1 MVPVTLFD
9 HLELSLTRSGRI
21 KLACRGFSV
30 PDDHENLVH
39 RAATAFFSR
48 TQATL
53 GLNLKLTKNIPVA
66 AGLGGGSSDAAGTL
80 MALNKMLENP
90 LKKRDLAEIAIG
102 VGADVPFFLQNRPCV
117 ATGIGEV
124 LRPIEKWPHFWYV
137 IVTPRFHV
145 STSWVYRNL
154 KIKLTKNEY
163 SFIIKS
169 LEERG
174 PLAVSDIL
182 ENDLET
188 VTATHFPI
196 INSIK
201 KSLVDAGAEG
211 ALMSG
216 SGPSVF
222 GIFSSRDQALLVK
235 KSLLRKNLGDVFAV
249 EGLNG

>member
-9 HLELSLTRSGRI
+9 HLELTLTRSGRI

-30 PDDHENLVH
+30 PDDHKNLVY

-48 TQATL
+48 TKPNK
-53 GLNLKLTKNIPVA
+53 GLNLTLTKNIPVA
-66 AGLGGGSSDAAGTL
+66 AGLGGGSSDAACTL
-80 MALNKMLENP
+80 MALNKMHENP
-90 LKKRDLAEIAIG
+90 LKIRDLAEIAIG
-102 VGADVPFFLQNRPCV
+102 LGADVPFFLQNRPCV
-117 ATGIGEV
+117 AKGIGEI

-169 LEERG
+169 LERD

-188 VTATHFPI
+188 VTATHFPV

-201 KSLVDAGAEG
+201 KLLVDAGAEG

-222 GIFSSRDQALLVK
+222 GVFSSRDQALLVK
-235 KSLLRKNLGDVFAV
+235 KDLLRKNLGDVFSV

>member
-1 MVPVTLFD
+1 MVPVALFD
-9 HLELSLTRSGRI
+9 YLDITLTRTGRI
-21 KLACRGFSV
+21 KLDCRGFSV
-30 PDDHENLVH
+30 PEDHKNLVY
-39 RAATAFFSR
+39 RAASAFFSR
-48 TQATL
+48 TQTDR
-53 GLNLKLTKNIPVA
+53 GINLKLTKNIPVA
-66 AGLGGGSSDAAGTL
+66 AGLGGGSSDAACTL
-80 MALNKMLENP
+80 VALNRLHHNL
-90 LKKRDLAEIAIG
+90 LKRRDLAEIAVG
-102 VGADVPFFLQNRPCV
+102 LGADVPFFLQNRPCV
-117 ATGIGEV
+117 ARGIGEV

-137 IVTPRFHV
+137 IVTPSFHV

-154 KIKLTKNEY
+154 KIKLTKDEY
-163 SFIIKS
+163 GFIIKS
-169 LEERG
+169 LERD

-188 VTATHFPI
+188 VTATHFPV

-222 GIFSSRDQALLVK
+222 GVFSSRDQALLVK
-235 KSLLRKNLGDVFAV
+235 KALYRKNLGDVFAV

>member
-9 HLELSLTRSGRI
+9 YLELTLTRSGGI
-21 KLACRGFSV
+21 KLTCRGFSV
-30 PDDHENLVH
+30 PDDYKNLVH

-48 TQATL
+48 TQPNQ

-66 AGLGGGSSDAAGTL
+66 AGLGGGSSDAACTL

-102 VGADVPFFLQNRPCV
+102 LGADVPFFLQNRPCV
-117 ATGIGEV
+117 ARGIGEV

-154 KIKLTKNEY
+154 KIKLTKDEY

-169 LEERG
+169 LEERD

-188 VTATHFPI
+188 VTATHFPV

-201 KSLVDAGAEG
+201 KLLVDAGAEG

-222 GIFSSRDQALLVK
+222 GVFGSRDQALLVK
-235 KSLLRKNLGDVFAV
+235 KDLLRKNLGDVFAV
-249 EGLNG
+249 EGLNR

>member
-9 HLELSLTRSGRI
+9 HIELKLTRSGRI
-21 KLACRGFSV
+21 NLACYGFSV
-30 PDDHENLVH
+30 PDDHKNLVY

-48 TQATL
+48 TQPNQ

-66 AGLGGGSSDAAGTL
+66 AGLGGGSSDAARTL
-80 MALNKMLENP
+80 MALNKMHENP
-90 LKKRDLAEIAIG
+90 LNKRDLAEIAIG
-102 VGADVPFFLQNRPCV
+102 LGADVPFFLQNRPCV
-117 ATGIGEV
+117 ARGIGEI

-137 IVTPRFHV
+137 IVTPCFHV

-154 KIKLTKNEY
+154 KIKLTKDDY
-163 SFIIKS
+163 GFIIKS
-169 LEERG
+169 LEERD
-174 PLAVSDIL
+174 PLAVNDIL

-222 GIFSSRDQALLVK
+222 GIFRSSELALLVK
-235 KSLLRKNLGDVFAV
+235 RDLLRKNVGDVFAV